1 MLPICL
7 CHPPL
12 LHHWVPH
19 FQWTKMQSFISF
31 PLQVQNYLHT
41 IWNRLL
47 YVKECQCINDKYSV
61 FIIIDDHVGQLV
73 IPGKLKGTLDL
84 TGYGS
89 ETYTCQAKSPT
100 WPNNTG
106 KDSCQVY
113 TYFLCLLL
121 IELCI
126 LSILLWSTKFWNFSF
141 VVKLVLSSFSL
152 ISLIITNYLSKSK
165 SWSLWVGNH

>member
-1 MLPICL
+1 MILLKLPCNQ
-7 CHPPL
+7 PL
-12 LHHWVPH
+12 NRSIWDKGQCFPFVCATPH
-19 FQWTKMQSFISF
+19 YFITGF
-31 PLQVQNYLHT
+31 LIFNGLKCKALLVFLLQVQNYLHT

-61 FIIIDDHVGQLV
+61 FIIIDDHFGQLA

-100 WPNNTG
+100 WPTNTG

-126 LSILLWSTKFWNFSF
+126 LSILLWST
-141 VVKLVLSSFSL
+141 
-152 ISLIITNYLSKSK
+152 
-165 SWSLWVGNH
+165 